1 MGRKIKIK
9 KNMWMV
15 VCLVRER
22 KKEGR
27 AATMLRILYTCDD
40 VHIIYLMSIEEAAS
54 EGKEDSATTISERGK
69 RDYYCL

>member
-1 MGRKIKIK
+1 M
-9 KNMWMV
+9 
-15 VCLVRER
+15 RER
-22 KKEGR
+22 KKEEQR
-27 AATMLRILYTCDD
+27 LCCVYYTCDD